1 MDNIIDKDTFDFI
14 QQQVLSSIEDK
25 IPNIQ
30 TFVDYYINKICLDI
44 VIKTNRNS
52 FPKDLKY
59 LVVELTK
66 DAYAMYKS
74 NLAEANQTIQ
84 SMSETGRTV
93 NFGISDIEKT
103 KYQLLINRQ
112 LNDNEKLINRYKL
125 LYKTRCSYAKD

>member
-14 QQQVLSSIEDK
+14 REQVLSSIEDK
-25 IPNIQ
+25 IPDIE

-66 DAYAMYKS
+66 DAHAMYKS
-74 NLAEANQTIQ
+74 NSAEANQTIQ

-93 NFGISDIEKT
+93 NFGISDTEKT

>member
-14 QQQVLSSIEDK
+14 HEQVLSSIEDK
-25 IPNIQ
+25 IPDIE

-112 LNDNEKLINRYKL
+112 LNDNEQLINRYKL